1 MHLVIPRKG
10 EDIDRTL
17 KRLKNKMDIDSVL
30 ETVRAKRYFETP
42 SQKKKRKEKLQ
53 HKRNKFSR

>member
-1 MHLVIPRKG
+1 MHSVIPRRG

-30 ETVRAKRYFETP
+30 ETVRAKRYFETEA
-42 SQKKKRKEKLQ
+42 QKKKRKEKAA
-53 HKRNKFSR
+53 HKKAKQRR